1 MKKTKTLSS
10 ALRGLFCLGFALS
23 GLIAQPAAAT
33 ETIIYADDFSGAPGS
48 LLNGTTL
55 DTRSGTFGGSASATW
70 SADSGFKAD
79 GSVFDGAPFVDEA
92 NLPFVPQAG
101 SIYTLSAGMDTIVGG
116 ASYIGLGFGDAGTIR
131 RNWILLRDARP
142 GNRGQYQ
149 AIWLSNGS
157 FFVPAGTVTLSVVL
171 DTTETVW
178 GLEYFADGVSVS
190 GRIVF
195 ENNPPITKIGFAHRR
210 GAAGTVANF
219 SLTRRDPTGPE
230 IAVQEVIGTDLT
242 DDRDLVDLGTVAPGS
257 SSAPKMITIKNIGD
271 ANLTGL
277 AVTKDGADASE
288 FAVDTT
294 GMLATLLPGGST
306 SFAVTFSP
314 VGAPFSMAAIHI
326 LSNDA
331 NDSPFDLALSGTTPV
346 ASGIW
351 TGPPIFFESEN
362 YVNEVDM
369 ITPGVWLVRE
379 PDDGGLHNVSP
390 SPSGLEWAPGTTANL
405 GALVFQ
411 PYLANDEVSIKP
423 PLFQNIVLHSIA
435 EDIYV
440 DMNIQFWQGGGDGGG
455 FAYTRSTPSPVVVV
469 TDTDGDGLTDAEE
482 AILGTDPNL
491 ADTDGDGIND
501 GDEVAGGTNPLNV
514 DSDGDGVPDG
524 VDVDPLDPNSDTD
537 GDGLS
542 DSAELAAGTNPLS
555 SDSDGDGISDS
566 AEIAAGTNPLSSD
579 SDGDGLSD
587 GDELTAGTDPLNP
600 DSDGYGLNDGDEV
613 ALGTSP
619 LNPDSDGDTFS
630 DGDEVANHTDPN
642 LSAVTTD
649 EIGALLDNLSANLIG
664 GLAPTPANFRAGNE
678 KKALSQQNK
687 LVHDVE
693 KAAKE
698 ITKGHLDHARKNLA
712 GKLADRAGEWLLEPA
727 RTSVLDEIDGA
738 LGME

>member
-1 MKKTKTLSS
+1 MASRHDELDGATIEIMKKTKTLSS

-277 AVTKDGADASE
+277 AVTKDGA
-288 FAVDTT
+288 
-294 GMLATLLPGGST
+294 
-306 SFAVTFSP
+306 
-314 VGAPFSMAAIHI
+314 
-326 LSNDA
+326 
-331 NDSPFDLALSGTTPV
+331 
-346 ASGIW
+346 
-351 TGPPIFFESEN
+351 
-362 YVNEVDM
+362 
-369 ITPGVWLVRE
+369 
-379 PDDGGLHNVSP
+379 
-390 SPSGLEWAPGTTANL
+390 
-405 GALVFQ
+405 
-411 PYLANDEVSIKP
+411 
-423 PLFQNIVLHSIA
+423 
-435 EDIYV
+435 
-440 DMNIQFWQGGGDGGG
+440 
-455 FAYTRSTPSPVVVV
+455 
-469 TDTDGDGLTDAEE
+469 
-482 AILGTDPNL
+482 GTDPN
-491 ADTDGDGIND
+491 
-501 GDEVAGGTNPLNV
+501 NP
-514 DSDGDGVPDG
+514 
-524 VDVDPLDPNSDTD
+524 
-537 GDGLS
+537 
-542 DSAELAAGTNPLS
+542 
-555 SDSDGDGISDS
+555 
-566 AEIAAGTNPLSSD
+566 D

-587 GDELTAGTDPLNP
+587 GEEINVLESNPLNA
-600 DSDGYGLNDGDEV
+600 DTDGD
-613 ALGTSP
+613 GI
-619 LNPDSDGDTFS
+619 S

-642 LSAVTTD
+642 LSVVTTD

-678 KKALSQQNK
+678 NKALSQQNK

-727 RTSVLDEIDGA
+727 RTSVLDEIDAIIARIDGA